1 MTWNHRVLTREYK
14 GFNEAEVLFEIHEV
28 FYNDD
33 GIPEMCTEDA
43 VSVVGDNLAELK
55 QTLRWMRKALR
66 QPILNYADF
75 EEGGKYYTNWRGE
88 IEDVACAECG
98 ELIDS
103 CECEDGF
110 FAEEI
115 EDE

>member
-1 MTWNHRVLTREYK
+1 MREFLGHLLLK
-14 GFNEAEVLFEIHEV
+14 
-28 FYNDD
+28 
-33 GIPEMCTEDA
+33 
-43 VSVVGDNLAELK
+43 LAM
-55 QTLRWMRKALR
+55 WMLE
-66 QPILNYADF
+66 PYWVPY
-75 EEGGKYYTNWRGE
+75 EGV
-88 IEDVACAECG
+88 EDVACAECG